1 MATAELTDL
10 MADLK
15 RLWLS
20 MQAGEAE
27 IALDFLNA
35 PHEPKDH
42 IHWLQHQCMRE
53 LRGPGLLE
61 RTNSRTRWLVDN
73 IAAGLPAAE
82 TEEGRVEL
90 QHQLHHIA
98 EEFDHYKLYAD
109 ILESITGE
117 PVRMDDIRGLKLP
130 GDKGNEDLRNRLFA
144 EDARLA
150 RLAYEFTE
158 GGGAGIFYAQA
169 AIEGDDSLSQSIKAA
184 GRSIFDDEVPHGEYG
199 VEGVASGLENAQEYA
214 KFRDMIVQIIWLRL
228 PMRAQMHGTTISH
241 ERIQEI
247 IDGKIDPIKP
257 LT

>member
-1 MATAELTDL
+1 MATTELTDL

-15 RLWLS
+15 GLWLS

-35 PHEPKDH
+35 PHQPKDH
-42 IHWLQHQCMRE
+42 VHWLRHQCMRE

-61 RTNSRTRWLVDN
+61 RPKSRTRWLVDN
-73 IAAGLPAAE
+73 ITAGLPAAE
-82 TEEGRVEL
+82 TNEGRIEL

-98 EEFDHYKLYAD
+98 EEFDHYKRYAD

-130 GDKGNEDLRNRLFA
+130 GDKIIEDLRTRLFA
-144 EDARLA
+144 DDECLA
-150 RLAYEFTE
+150 KLAYEFTE

-169 AIEGDDSLSQSIKAA
+169 TIESDDPLLLQIKAA

-199 VEGVASGLENAQEYA
+199 VEGVASSLTSAEEFA
-214 KFRDMIVQIIWLRL
+214 KFREMVVEITKERL
-228 PMRAQMHGTTISH
+228 HMRAEMHGTTISD
-241 ERIQEI
+241 ERVQEI
-247 IDGKIDPIKP
+247 IDGKIAPIES
-257 LT
+257 LA